1 MSVWRSEM
9 FIKFIKKEMVLTIS
23 FVVALVSSFFVRPDM
38 QYIGYIDFRTLSI
51 LFMLML
57 TMAGLQKLG
66 IFKQAGEFLVYKA
79 RDTREMIAI
88 LVALSFFSA
97 MVITNDVALIT
108 FVPFTII
115 ALGIA
120 GRTDMLILTVVLETI
135 AANLGSMLL
144 PIGNPQNLYLYS
156 KAGMSLAQFL
166 GCMLPYS
173 IFAFIL
179 LAVVIFVRADGSGI
193 EKSEKEKFIRT
204 GKEKRL
210 ILVYALTFVVAILVV
225 VRVIP
230 YEAALAA
237 VLALVLLFDRETLK
251 KPDYS
256 LLFTFIFLFVF
267 IGNMKRIPA
276 FSNALLSAVNGNE
289 VVLSVALSQ
298 VISNVPAAILL
309 SGFTGSYD
317 KLIVGTNFGGLGTL
331 IASMASLI
339 SFKLYCNTKDANKNK
354 YILVFTGY
362 NLLFLAALSFA
373 RMGISSGAGR
383 SVMNSLSFLK

>member
-1 MSVWRSEM
+1 M

-179 LAVVIFVRADGSGI
+179 LAAVIVGPRA
-193 EKSEKEKFIRT
+193 
-204 GKEKRL
+204 KRL
-210 ILVYALTFVVAILVV
+210 VHSEEREL
-225 VRVIP
+225 
-230 YEAALAA
+230 A
-237 VLALVLLFDRETLK
+237 VLRHGHHLA
-251 KPDYS
+251 
-256 LLFTFIFLFVF
+256 
-267 IGNMKRIPA
+267 
-276 FSNALLSAVNGNE
+276 
-289 VVLSVALSQ
+289 SVAVRLDGVPRGCVRRLLYLAHVFGQLVCLLLHSPRTFRMRGTRRGS
-298 VISNVPAAILL
+298 ISCSPPLRL
-309 SGFTGSYD
+309 
-317 KLIVGTNFGGLGTL
+317 
-331 IASMASLI
+331 
-339 SFKLYCNTKDANKNK
+339 
-354 YILVFTGY
+354 
-362 NLLFLAALSFA
+362 
-373 RMGISSGAGR
+373 
-383 SVMNSLSFLK
+383 

>member
-1 MSVWRSEM
+1 M

-66 IFKQAGEFLVYKA
+66 IFKQAGEFLVNKA

-156 KAGMSLAQFL
+156 KAGMSLSQFL

-179 LAVVIFVRADGSGI
+179 LAAVIFVRADGSGI

-210 ILVYALTFVVAILVV
+210 IFVYALTFVVAILVV

-256 LLFTFIFLFVF
+256 LLFTFIFLFIF
-267 IGNMKRIPA
+267 I
-276 FSNALLSAVNGNE
+276 
-289 VVLSVALSQ
+289 
-298 VISNVPAAILL
+298 
-309 SGFTGSYD
+309 
-317 KLIVGTNFGGLGTL
+317 
-331 IASMASLI
+331 
-339 SFKLYCNTKDANKNK
+339 
-354 YILVFTGY
+354 
-362 NLLFLAALSFA
+362 
-373 RMGISSGAGR
+373 
-383 SVMNSLSFLK
+383 